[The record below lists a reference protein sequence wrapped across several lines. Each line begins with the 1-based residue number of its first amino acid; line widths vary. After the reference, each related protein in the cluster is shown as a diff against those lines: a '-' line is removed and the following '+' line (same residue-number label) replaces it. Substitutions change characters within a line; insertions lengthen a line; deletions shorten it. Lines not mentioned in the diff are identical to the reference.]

1 MTLYVHFP
9 KMKDQGAD
17 AWQNNNAAKTKCIS
31 CSVLLLVQDKNSADG
46 NLFSKLGNRLSA
58 VYS

>member
-1 MTLYVHFP
+1 
-9 KMKDQGAD
+9 MKDQGAD